1 MSETVKITP
10 SGDMKTAAD
19 AGAGSNRTV
28 VTGTFRSGHSDNRT
42 SAGGG
47 NATSVHGHNG
57 HGHNGHG
64 HKQDV
69 EDLVTGVDINPYI
82 SLNLDASSSLESAL
96 DTVESKY
103 AMLTEF
109 AEGGTAT
116 VSIARDKNL
125 HRLVAVKTL
134 KRDAANAQEQLNAF
148 ITEAKVTAQLD
159 HPGII
164 PIYGLSRDGDNGI
177 DLVMKLVDGRTLRE
191 YLRNLELNYRI
202 RGLNSFDEN
211 IELRKRLELFLH
223 VCDTIAYAHHRSVIH
238 RDLKPENIMIGRYM
252 EVYVMD
258 WGLAKVLSE
267 DDEPPHTNGQ
277 LSGTPRYFPPEVLH
291 GKPLDLRSDIFTL
304 GLILQETVTLQY
316 AVSGNDPQEFIDHI
330 LKGNIEP
337 IEHKFGWKIDKTLK
351 AIIRKATEYDID
363 ARYQTAE
370 DLAED
375 LRRYMGGLPV
385 SARPDNLWDKII
397 RFFFHRDR

>member
-1 MSETVKITP
+1 
-10 SGDMKTAAD
+10 
-19 AGAGSNRTV
+19 
-28 VTGTFRSGHSDNRT
+28 
-42 SAGGG
+42 
-47 NATSVHGHNG
+47 
-57 HGHNGHG
+57 
-64 HKQDV
+64 
-69 EDLVTGVDINPYI
+69 
-82 SLNLDASSSLESAL
+82 
-96 DTVESKY
+96 
-103 AMLTEF
+103 
-109 AEGGTAT
+109 
-116 VSIARDKNL
+116 
-125 HRLVAVKTL
+125 
-134 KRDAANAQEQLNAF
+134 
-148 ITEAKVTAQLD
+148 
-159 HPGII
+159 
-164 PIYGLSRDGDNGI
+164 
-177 DLVMKLVDGRTLRE
+177 
-191 YLRNLELNYRI
+191 
-202 RGLNSFDEN
+202 
-211 IELRKRLELFLH
+211 
-223 VCDTIAYAHHRSVIH
+223 
-238 RDLKPENIMIGRYM
+238 MIGRYM